1 MDGVAVPRV
10 IMAFNGDLESR
21 LALHWLVH
29 ERGYQVLSLSINLGQ
44 EIYLEPLGEL
54 ALELGASAAQV
65 IDRRHSFLVDYAF
78 PILQA
83 DAVYQ
88 QSCFLGSALA
98 RYLIAQELVRVA
110 HEEGSDLVAHAA
122 SMKGNDQVRMETA
135 IGAQDPNLK
144 VLAPVREWNLKN
156 MADKLR
162 YARARNLPIE
172 EPLESPVVI
181 DRNLWGASLYF
192 TGAADAWEDLPAE
205 TFVLTCPIEKA
216 PNEAVFITIGFREG
230 IPVTLN
236 GNAMEPIPLVR
247 ELNRVG
253 GQHAIGRSDV
263 VEDRLFGIKS
273 REVYETPGAT
283 ILLAAHRDLESL
295 VHSKE
300 MRQTREMLA
309 RRYAEF
315 VYTGLWHH
323 DVRRALDGFFRETQ
337 KVVTGEVH
345 VKLHKGSLRIKGR
358 RSPFS
363 IYEPKLANQ
372 TNQEMFE
379 SQWAKGFTTLWALQ
393 ARLAA
398 RMQPKETPRPPER
411 DD

>member
-1 MDGVAVPRV
+1 
-10 IMAFNGDLESR
+10 MAFNGDLESR

-65 IDRRHSFLVDYAF
+65 IDRRHSFLVDFAF

-88 QSCFLGSALA
+88 HSCFLGSALA

-156 MADKLR
+156 LADKVR
-162 YARARNLPIE
+162 YATARNLPIE
-172 EPLESPVVI
+172 EPFASPVVV
-181 DRNLWGASLYF
+181 DRNLWGASLFF
-192 TGAADAWEDLPAE
+192 TDENDGWADVPAE
-205 TFVLTCPIEKA
+205 TFVMTSPVEKA
-216 PNEAVFITIGFREG
+216 PNEPATIVIGFREG
-230 IPVTLN
+230 LPVSID
-236 GNAMEPIPLVR
+236 GKEMEPIPLVR
-247 ELNRVG
+247 ELNRIG
-253 GQHAIGRSDV
+253 GLHGIGRSDV

-273 REVYETPGAT
+273 REVYETPAAS
-283 ILLAAHRDLESL
+283 ILSTAHRDLESM

-300 MRQTREMLA
+300 MHQIREMLS
-309 RRYAEF
+309 RRYAEL
-315 VYTGLWHH
+315 VYTGLWFH

-337 KVVTGEVH
+337 KVVTGDVR
-345 VKLHKGSLRIKGR
+345 VRLYKGSFRVKGR
-358 RSPFS
+358 RSPHS

-372 TNQEMFE
+372 TNMEMFE
-379 SQWAKGFTTLWALQ
+379 SQWAKGFTSLWALQ

-398 RMQPKETPRPPER
+398 RMQPKGNPRRTPPREGS
-411 DD
+411 